1 MKRYNI
7 VLMTLLILT
16 FSVSLPSAA
25 FDIPSYVYRIDQLQQ
40 AKDKA
45 KADKKQIVFLF
56 SDERTNCLTSSKASI
71 GIMQRFKNNSVIV
84 YFGKDKWA
92 KAPQIVREAIN
103 SPAAGLIIPI
113 TVVVDASIKKVVS
126 VIPYQQGN
134 PSDRYP
140 PADFFLH
147 PSRSNPKF

>member
-7 VLMTLLILT
+7 VLTTLLVLT
-16 FSVSLPSAA
+16 FSVSLSSAA

-56 SDERTNCLTSSKASI
+56 SDEHTNCPPSSRASI

-84 YFGKDKWA
+84 YFGKEKWA
-92 KAPQIVREAIN
+92 KAPQIVRDAIN
-103 SPAAGLIIPI
+103 SPAAGIIIPI
-113 TVVVDASIKKVVS
+113 TVMVDTSIKKVVS

-134 PSDRYP
+134 PADRYP
-140 PADFFLH
+140 AADSFLH
-147 PSRSNPKF
+147 PSTSNP

>member
-1 MKRYNI
+1 MKKNNL
-7 VLMTLLILT
+7 VLMTLLVLT

-25 FDIPSYVYRIDQLQQ
+25 FDIPKHVYRIDQLQQ

-45 KADKKQIVFLF
+45 TADKKQIVFLF
-56 SDERTNCLTSSKASI
+56 SDESTTCLASSKASI
-71 GIMQRFKNNSVIV
+71 GIIQRFKNNSVIV
-84 YFGKDKWA
+84 YFGKENWA

-103 SPAAGLIIPI
+103 SPEAGVIIPI
-113 TVVVDASIKKVVS
+113 TVVVDTSIKKVVS

-140 PADFFLH
+140 QADFYLQ
-147 PSRSNPKF
+147 PSKRSNH

>member
-45 KADKKQIVFLF
+45 QADKKQIVFLF
-56 SDERTNCLTSSKASI
+56 SDERTNCLPSSKASI
-71 GIMQRFKNNSVIV
+71 GIMQKFKNNSVIV
-84 YFGKDKWA
+84 YFGKENWA
-92 KAPQIVREAIN
+92 KAPQIVRDAIN
-103 SPAAGLIIPI
+103 SPAAGSIIPI
-113 TVVVDASIKKVVS
+113 AVVVDTSIKKVVS
-126 VIPYQQGN
+126 IIPYQQGN

-140 PADFFLH
+140 QADFYLH
-147 PSRSNPKF
+147 PLKKNHP

>member
-1 MKRYNI
+1 MKKYNI
-7 VLMTLLILT
+7 VLMTLLVLT
-16 FSVSLPSAA
+16 FSVTLSSAA
-25 FDIPSYVYRIDQLQQ
+25 LDIPRYVYRIDQLQQ

-56 SDERTNCLTSSKASI
+56 SDERTSCLPSSKASI
-71 GIMQRFKNNSVIV
+71 GIMRKFKNNSVIV
-84 YFGKDKWA
+84 YFDKENWA

-103 SPAAGLIIPI
+103 SPAAGIIIPI

-134 PSDRYP
+134 PADRYP
-140 PADFFLH
+140 QADFYLH
-147 PSRSNPKF
+147 PSRSNP

>member
-7 VLMTLLILT
+7 VLMTLLVLT
-16 FSVSLPSAA
+16 FSVSLSSAA

-56 SDERTNCLTSSKASI
+56 SDEHTNCPPSSRASI
-71 GIMQRFKNNSVIV
+71 SIMQRFKNNSVII
-84 YFGKDKWA
+84 YFGKEKWA
-92 KAPQIVREAIN
+92 KAPQIVRDAIN
-103 SPAAGLIIPI
+103 SPAAGIIIPI
-113 TVVVDASIKKVVS
+113 TVVVDTSIKKVVS

-134 PSDRYP
+134 PADRYP
-140 PADFFLH
+140 AADFFLH
-147 PSRSNPKF
+147 P

>member
-7 VLMTLLILT
+7 VLMTLLVLT
-16 FSVSLPSAA
+16 FSVSLSSAA

-56 SDERTNCLTSSKASI
+56 SDEHTNCPPSSRASI

-84 YFGKDKWA
+84 YFGKEKWA
-92 KAPQIVREAIN
+92 KAPQIVRDAIN
-103 SPAAGLIIPI
+103 STAAGIIIPI
-113 TVVVDASIKKVVS
+113 TVVVDTSIKKVVS

-134 PSDRYP
+134 PADRYP
-140 PADFFLH
+140 AADFFLH
-147 PSRSNPKF
+147 P

>member
-1 MKRYNI
+1 MKKYNI
-7 VLMTLLILT
+7 VLMILLVLT
-16 FSVSLPSAA
+16 FCVTLSSAA
-25 FDIPSYVYRIDQLQQ
+25 FDIPRYVYRIDQLQQ

-56 SDERTNCLTSSKASI
+56 SDERTNCLPSSKASI
-71 GIMQRFKNNSVIV
+71 SIMQRFKNNSVIV
-84 YFGKDKWA
+84 YFGKENWA

-103 SPAAGLIIPI
+103 SPAAGVIIPI
-113 TVVVDASIKKVVS
+113 TVVVDTSITKVVS

-140 PADFFLH
+140 QADFYLH
-147 PSRSNPKF
+147 PSKGNNP

>member
-1 MKRYNI
+1 MKKYNI
-7 VLMTLLILT
+7 VLMILLVLT
-16 FSVSLPSAA
+16 FCVTLSSAA
-25 FDIPSYVYRIDQLQQ
+25 FDIPRYVYRIDQLQQ

-56 SDERTNCLTSSKASI
+56 SDERTNCLPSSKASI
-71 GIMQRFKNNSVIV
+71 SIMQRFKNNSVIV
-84 YFGKDKWA
+84 YFGKENWA

-103 SPAAGLIIPI
+103 SPAAGVIIPI
-113 TVVVDASIKKVVS
+113 TVVVDTSITKAVS

-140 PADFFLH
+140 QADFYLH
-147 PSRSNPKF
+147 PSKGNNP

>member
-1 MKRYNI
+1 MKRCNI
-7 VLMTLLILT
+7 VLMTLLVLT
-16 FSVSLPSAA
+16 FSVPLSSAA

-56 SDERTNCLTSSKASI
+56 SDEHTNCPPSSKASI

-84 YFGKDKWA
+84 YFGKEKWA
-92 KAPQIVREAIN
+92 KAPQIVRDAIN
-103 SPAAGLIIPI
+103 SPAAGIIIPI
-113 TVVVDASIKKVVS
+113 TVVVDTSIQKVVS

-140 PADFFLH
+140 ATDFFLH
-147 PSRSNPKF
+147 PSRSNP

>member
-7 VLMTLLILT
+7 VLMTLVVLT

-25 FDIPSYVYRIDQLQQ
+25 FVIPSYVYRIDQLQQ

-45 KADKKQIVFLF
+45 KADQKQIVFIF
-56 SDERTNCLTSSKASI
+56 SDEHTNCPLSSRASI

-84 YFGKDKWA
+84 YFAKEKWA
-92 KAPQIVREAIN
+92 KAPQIVRDAIN
-103 SPAAGLIIPI
+103 SPAAGVIIPI
-113 TVVVDASIKKVVS
+113 IVVVDASIKKVVS

-134 PSDRYP
+134 PADRYP

-147 PSRSNPKF
+147 PSRGNP